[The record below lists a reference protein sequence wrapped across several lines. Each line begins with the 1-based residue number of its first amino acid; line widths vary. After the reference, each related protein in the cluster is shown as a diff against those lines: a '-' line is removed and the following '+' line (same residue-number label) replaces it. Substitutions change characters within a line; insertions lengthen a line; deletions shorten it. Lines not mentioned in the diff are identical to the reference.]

1 MKNELKSFVEERS
14 EKLLK
19 ETCGDFTCKFEN
31 LEEDKAHN
39 AEEVLLKE
47 DLEQAEVE
55 LQILEKLLPKFR
67 KFVKEKRAELE
78 KEKVKLAWQA
88 VTTVK

>member
-1 MKNELKSFVEERS
+1 MKKEKSFEEQ
-14 EKLLK
+14 KAAQLLK
-19 ETCGDFTCKFEN
+19 ELCGDFTCKFEN
-31 LEEDKAHN
+31 WEEDKAHN

-67 KFVKEKRAELE
+67 KFVKKKRAELE

>member
-1 MKNELKSFVEERS
+1 MGKEKSFVEERS

-19 ETCGDFTCKFEN
+19 ETCSDFICKFEN
-31 LEEDKAHN
+31 WEEDKAHN

-67 KFVKEKRAELE
+67 KFVKKKRAELE